1 MDDEYDLVV
10 VGAGAAGLPAAIKA
24 AENGARVLLV
34 EAADVIGGTFH
45 LSSGQM
51 SAAGTRIQ
59 QAKGIEDSADRHFD
73 DVMRISRGTV
83 DADLVRLAVDNAA
96 DTLHWLLDLGLV
108 VDPAHPVIHYGHEP
122 YAIPR
127 TYWAAEGGLSVLKV
141 LGPLAERTA
150 RERDL
155 TIRTATRMSQLLRD
169 DAGRVTGVE
178 VESDGDTRSVKAQA
192 VLLTCGGYSANP
204 DLFASMSGRPLYGG
218 GYPQS
223 QGSGMRAALD
233 VGARVSG
240 GEKFLPTFAA
250 VAEPTA
256 PGGYT
261 FLTETYPQFRQPW
274 EVYLDLDGRRFMRED
289 EPSVDARER
298 ALLATRDMSFW
309 AVFDARIRREAPSFF
324 LIDPEAVERNF
335 ADNPAFVT
343 AESLDD
349 LAQATGMD
357 PALVARSI
365 ADFNAAIAG
374 GDPDSQGREHRPLP
388 VAEPPFHAVRHVG
401 WSIVGFA
408 GVDIDTR
415 LRVLD
420 TQGRPIPGLYAA
432 GEVIGFSKTSG
443 NAFVGGMSVTP
454 AMTFGRLF
462 GETIAERIDLAGAG
476 DGPSPRDADKVQGA
490 PG

>member
-1 MDDEYDLVV
+1 MDTPYDLIV
-10 VGAGAAGLPAAIKA
+10 VGAGAAGLPAAIRA
-24 AENGARVLLV
+24 AERGARVLLV
-34 EAADVIGGTFH
+34 EAAEVIGGTFH

-51 SAAGTRIQ
+51 SAAGTRLQ
-59 QAKGIEDSADRHFD
+59 QAKGIADTPDAHFA

-83 DADLVRLAVDNAA
+83 DAGLVRLAVDNAA

-108 VDPAHPVIHYGHEP
+108 VDPEHPIIHFGHEP
-122 YAIPR
+122 YATAR
-127 TYWAAEGGLSVLKV
+127 TYWAAEGGMSVLKV
-141 LGPLAERTA
+141 LRPVAERTA
-150 RERDL
+150 REHDL
-155 TIRTATRMSQLLRD
+155 TIRTGTRMTRLVT
-169 DAGRVTGVE
+169 DAAGAVIGIE
-178 VESDGDTRSVKAQA
+178 VESGGAISTVDAQA
-192 VLLTCGGYSANP
+192 VLLASGGYSANP
-204 DLFASMSGRPLYGG
+204 GFAQLSGHPLYGG

-223 QGSGMRAALD
+223 QGTGLKAAAA

-274 EVYLDLDGRRFMRED
+274 EVYLDLDGRRFVRED

-298 ALLATRDMSFW
+298 ALLAARDMSFW

-324 LIDPEAVERNF
+324 LIDDEAVARSF
-335 ADNPAFVT
+335 ADNPAFVSAAT
-343 AESLDD
+343 LHELAE
-349 LAQATGMD
+349 ATGMD
-357 PALVARSI
+357 PAVVERSI
-365 ADFNAAIAG
+365 ADFNAAIADG
-374 GDPDSQGREHRPLP
+374 RPDSLGREHRPLP
-388 VAEPPFHAVRHVG
+388 VAEGPFYAVRHVG

-408 GVDIDTR
+408 GVDIDTQ

-420 TQGRPIPGLYAA
+420 TDGRPIPGLYAA

-443 NAFVGGMSVTP
+443 NAFAGGMSVTP

-462 GETIAERIDLAGAG
+462 GETIAERIRLPARA
-476 DGPSPRDADKVQGA
+476 
-490 PG
+490 